1 MKEKMK
7 TKVFSIKVFIAI
19 LMLALSSPVFAVE
32 EYVSDI
38 YKQIDLAFSKKSES
52 ELSEILQKNQN
63 DRFYYLI
70 ENYTEKKIRRLI
82 VASEYDFALAAT
94 EIIIE
99 NNLDNERAVEMYSTI
114 VDSYEVQKQYE
125 QQEEAKRQKEL
136 ARIEKQKESKR
147 STVDKQYVSTKT
159 AEGGAVYVSGRNIKA
174 SSSAWKAGIG
184 VASLGFLTEQE
195 SKVTARNFGITL
207 NGTYERLLEKI
218 TVGGD
223 AFLDFKFVDL
233 GSGDSKI
240 PLLLD
245 YEIIPKIGF
254 PDFFRNFF
262 VRAGFTG
269 IKTGKKSDSVKTE
282 KVISDFY
289 SPIVGIQIEDFNIGA
304 MELTGNYDYYLGH
317 LFYNDIK
324 FAMEAGANLA
334 IPFKNIDQVKLTFN
348 IGIKDK
354 IFLKENGLENRA
366 NIILAIGAE
375 NVNK

>member
-82 VASEYDFALAAT
+82 VAGEYDFALAAT
-94 EIIIE
+94 EVVIE

>member
-19 LMLALSSPVFAVE
+19 LLLAVSSPVFAVE

-38 YKQIDLAFSKKSES
+38 YKQIDVAFTKKSES
-52 ELSEILQKNQN
+52 ELNAILQKNQN
-63 DRFYYLI
+63 DRYYYLI

-82 VASEYDFALAAT
+82 VASDYEFALTAT
-94 EIIIE
+94 EVVIE

-114 VDSYEVQKQYE
+114 MDSYEVQKQYE
-125 QQEEAKRQKEL
+125 QKEEEKRQKE
-136 ARIEKQKESKR
+136 AERIEKQKEAKR
-147 STVDKQYVSTKT
+147 AGVEKQYVASKT
-159 AEGGAVYVSGRNIKA
+159 ADGGAVYVSGRDVKAA
-174 SSSAWKAGIG
+174 SSSWKAGLG
-184 VASLGFLTEQE
+184 VASVGFLTEQE
-195 SKVTARNFGITL
+195 SQVIARNFGITL
-207 NGTYERLLEKI
+207 NGTYERHLEK
-218 TVGGD
+218 VSFGGD
-223 AFLDFKFVDL
+223 AFLNFKFVDL
-233 GSGDSKI
+233 GSGESKI
-240 PLLLD
+240 PLMLD
-245 YEIIPKIGF
+245 YEIIPKLGF
-254 PDFFRNFF
+254 PKFFRNLF

-289 SPIVGIQIEDFNIGA
+289 SPVLGAQIEDFPIGPV
-304 MELTGNYDYYLGH
+304 ELTANYDYYLGH
-317 LFYNDIK
+317 LFYDDIN

-375 NVNK
+375 NGNK

>member
-1 MKEKMK
+1 M
-7 TKVFSIKVFIAI
+7 
-19 LMLALSSPVFAVE
+19 
-32 EYVSDI
+32 
-38 YKQIDLAFSKKSES
+38 
-52 ELSEILQKNQN
+52 
-63 DRFYYLI
+63 
-70 ENYTEKKIRRLI
+70 
-82 VASEYDFALAAT
+82 
-94 EIIIE
+94 
-99 NNLDNERAVEMYSTI
+99 
-114 VDSYEVQKQYE
+114 
-125 QQEEAKRQKEL
+125 
-136 ARIEKQKESKR
+136 
-147 STVDKQYVSTKT
+147 
-159 AEGGAVYVSGRNIKA
+159 
-174 SSSAWKAGIG
+174 
-184 VASLGFLTEQE
+184 
-195 SKVTARNFGITL
+195 